1 MDQPLV
7 EIFEQARGLVAEADR
22 KLAEAEER
30 KREKERDESL
40 TELAVQVDAA
50 FDFTSR
56 EKLQLDQ
63 RLDLQQGRAQVEF
76 VVRSVRAIFT
86 LIPVGDERWT
96 LSVLDEGREPKALG
110 EFNGGTK
117 GDAASRRLAAARVVA
132 AIGDWSQ
139 KIDGPAKKPA
149 AVQARWRDQVTQS
162 EAPAPAPAPL
172 PAPER
177 REPTYGTF
185 GKFLG
190 Y

>member
-30 KREKERDESL
+30 KREKEREASL
-40 TELAVQVDAA
+40 TELAVKVDAA

-63 RLDLQQGRAQVEF
+63 RLDIQEGRAQVEF

-86 LIPVGDERWT
+86 LIPQGEERWM
-96 LSVLDEGREPKALG
+96 LSVLEEGREPKALG
-110 EFNGGTK
+110 EHNGGVK
-117 GDAASRRLAAARVVA
+117 ADAASRRLAAARVVA

-139 KIDGPAKKPA
+139 KLDAPAKKPA
-149 AVQARWRDQVTQS
+149 AVQARWRDQVTQ
-162 EAPAPAPAPL
+162 APAPAAEPT